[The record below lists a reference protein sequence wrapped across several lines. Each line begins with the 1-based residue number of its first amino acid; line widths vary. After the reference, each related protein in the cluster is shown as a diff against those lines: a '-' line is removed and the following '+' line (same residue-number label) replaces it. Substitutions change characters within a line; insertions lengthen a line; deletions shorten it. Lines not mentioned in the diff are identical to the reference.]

1 MLLRILKITLSWIL
15 RKILNPTSLAMA
27 ALFHFENANLN
38 SLITN
43 LQNQGIIRKE
53 TVIKGMKSVDRANYC
68 LKNGENPYYDMPQY
82 IGHDA
87 TISAP
92 HMHGYALECLEP
104 AIMVKVK
111 ILLS

>member
-1 MLLRILKITLSWIL
+1 
-15 RKILNPTSLAMA
+15 MA
-27 ALFHFENANLN
+27 AFLHSENVNLN

-53 TVIKGMKSVDRANYC
+53 TVIQGMKSVDRANYC
-68 LKNGENPYYDMPQY
+68 LKSGENPYIDTPQY

-104 AIMVKVK
+104 VIMV
-111 ILLS
+111 IIRI